1 MSSEGESTQTD
12 RSPCKGKSIMNG
24 YFRLFRATV
33 RFPDTRNKE
42 KKDKSD
48 STCIGYSSTPIGL
61 LQYSLLDYSSTCI
74 GLLQYFYWITPVLLS
89 ESIKVL
95 SHASPPTPF
104 PRQLVYPFP
113 RQLVSRQLVI
123 IYLINLS
130 ASLLCDDG
138 FSSFEIKIKMFFVG
152 LFWYFF
158 LCDGYDAIWSLHPAD
173 MTIRHRWGVT
183 KCRL

>member
-42 KKDKSD
+42 KRQTS
-48 STCIGYSSTPIGL
+48 SPTCILSTLLFPIIYIIRIQPQKNQRLICSFVHKGSILTVLALDYSSTSIGL

-74 GLLQYFYWITPVLLS
+74 GLLQYFYRITPVLLS

-95 SHASPPTPF
+95 THASPPNPF
-104 PRQLVYPFP
+104 PHQLVNPFP
-113 RQLVSRQLVI
+113 CQLV
-123 IYLINLS
+123 NL
-130 ASLLCDDG
+130 
-138 FSSFEIKIKMFFVG
+138 
-152 LFWYFF
+152 
-158 LCDGYDAIWSLHPAD
+158 
-173 MTIRHRWGVT
+173 
-183 KCRL
+183 

>member
-48 STCIGYSSTPIGL
+48 STCIGYSSTPYWITPVL
-61 LQYSLLDYSSTCI
+61 ALDYSSTCI
-74 GLLQYFYWITPVLLS
+74 GLLQYFYRITPVLLS

-95 SHASPPTPF
+95 AHASPPNPF
-104 PRQLVYPFP
+104 PRQLVNLFT
-113 RQLVSRQLVI
+113 RQLPI
-123 IYLINLS
+123 IYII
-130 ASLLCDDG
+130 D
-138 FSSFEIKIKMFFVG
+138 
-152 LFWYFF
+152 YQ
-158 LCDGYDAIWSLHPAD
+158 
-173 MTIRHRWGVT
+173 
-183 KCRL
+183 